1 MSCVE
6 VPSFPI
12 VFIQT
17 LTSATRLE
25 DTEFLLLAA
34 FDVAASPG
42 ELEERN
48 SGPSLRQSFQGVDCK
63 MPETAQ
69 AREWIS
75 DSKGSKARR
84 RKITSQVE

>member
-34 FDVAASPG
+34 FDMAASPG
-42 ELEERN
+42 ELGEKKLFGQACGNPFR
-48 SGPSLRQSFQGVDCK
+48 GADCK
-63 MPETAQ
+63 IA
-69 AREWIS
+69 
-75 DSKGSKARR
+75 KN
-84 RKITSQVE
+84 